1 MNAKKIS
8 KKIIREM
15 MTADDVSTAKLMEK
29 HQKPMLKL
37 KGKIKI

>member
-1 MNAKKIS
+1 MNAKKMS

-15 MTADDVSTAKLMEK
+15 MTADDASTVKLMEK

>member
-1 MNAKKIS
+1 MNAKKMS

-15 MTADDVSTAKLMEK
+15 MAGDDASTVKLMEK